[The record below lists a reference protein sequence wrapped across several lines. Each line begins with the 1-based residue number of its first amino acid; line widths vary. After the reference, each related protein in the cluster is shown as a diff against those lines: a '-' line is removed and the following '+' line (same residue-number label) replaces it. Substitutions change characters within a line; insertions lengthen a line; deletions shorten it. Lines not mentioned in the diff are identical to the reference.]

1 MMKYTLILILVLS
14 SFDAWSQN
22 FTQNIK
28 GTVSDK
34 NLISPIEGV
43 KLYLNGDS
51 SNFVLSDSN
60 GNYEFK
66 NVLVGRIKIVASHK
80 FYSEQ
85 SIPNLLLTSGKEL
98 VVNFHLEEQIKEKSA
113 FVVRGKA
120 SKIKPLNEMATVST
134 RTFSVEET
142 QKFAAAVNDPARMA
156 TSFAGVIGA
165 DDGNN
170 TIVIRGNSPI
180 GMLWRME
187 GIDIPGPNHFS
198 SFNGSGGGISIL
210 SAQLL
215 GNSDF
220 MSSAFA
226 AEYGNALS
234 GVFDLRLR
242 KGNSKKR
249 EYTLQAGFLGLDLA
263 TEGPLSKKG
272 GSYLVNYRYSTLGII
287 KQLGIKIGESST
299 LFQDLAYNIA
309 LPKSRIGNI
318 TFFGFAGISKQLQS
332 AKKDS
337 ALWKFQSDRYDIFYG
352 SNTIASGMTHLLN
365 INKRNT
371 LRTVVLYSSNTI
383 TDKGEYLEKDYT
395 HFYTHWKNNIGNSK
409 LAWSSTINHKIS
421 NKLHLRSGF
430 IANYWAF
437 KTEQRD
443 LDSNGRLRT
452 FLDSKDQTFYAQAFS
467 QVKWRFNSKLN
478 VFAGAH
484 GIFLGLNKT
493 SSLEPRLSAR
503 YELNSKQTATFGY
516 GLHSQLQLPGVYFTQ
531 LQNENAEKY
540 YPNKNLGLSKAHH
553 FVAGYEMVFKS
564 QTRIKLEAYYQHL
577 FNIPIGLAANSTFST
592 LNLNFG
598 LVNEALVNKGKGRN
612 YGIEL
617 TAERFLNKGLYYILS
632 ASLYQSEYQTI
643 TGQSYNTRFNGK
655 HALTF
660 TGGKEFKINGGKK
673 LFGINIKTTWY
684 GGFRQTPVDANM
696 SRLYQT
702 TMYDETK
709 PFSIQLAN
717 YFRTDL
723 KFSYRI
729 NHAKYNS
736 IWSLD
741 IQNASNRENIGG
753 TYYDINNNAV
763 KTWYQT
769 PLIPVFSYK
778 LEF

>member
-1 MMKYTLILILVLS
+1 MMKYTLILVLVLS

-34 NLISPIEGV
+34 NLISPISGV
-43 KLYLNGDS
+43 KLILNGDS
-51 SNFVLSDSN
+51 SKFVLSDSN
-60 GNYEFK
+60 GYYEFK
-66 NVLVGRIKIVASHK
+66 NVAVGRIKISATHK
-80 FYSEQ
+80 YYIEQ
-85 SIPNLLLTSGKEL
+85 SLNNLLLSSGKEL
-98 VVNFHLEEQIKEKSA
+98 VVNFQLEEQIKEKSS

-142 QKFAAAVNDPARMA
+142 QKFAAAINDPARMA
-156 TSFAGVIGA
+156 TSFAGVVGA

-170 TIVIRGNSPI
+170 TIVIRGNSPT

-299 LFQDLAYNIA
+299 LFQDIAYNIA
-309 LPKSRIGNI
+309 LPKSKIGSI
-318 TFFGFAGISKQLQS
+318 SFFGFAGISTQLQS

-337 ALWKFQSDRYDIFYG
+337 ALWKFQSDRYDIYYG

-371 LRTVVLYSSNTI
+371 LRTVVLYSSNII

-409 LAWSSTINHKIS
+409 LALSSTLNHKINS
-421 NKLHLRSGF
+421 KLHLRTGF

-443 LDSNGRLRT
+443 LDSNGHLRT
-452 FLDSKDQTFYAQAFS
+452 FLDSKDQTYYAQGFA
-467 QVKWRFNSKLN
+467 QVKWRYNNKLN
-478 VFAGAH
+478 LFAGVH
-484 GIFLGLNKT
+484 SMYLGLNK
-493 SSLEPRLSAR
+493 SSTLEPRLSAR
-503 YELNSKQTATFGY
+503 YELNTKQTITLGY

-531 LQNENAEKY
+531 LQTEAGQKY
-540 YPNKNLGLSKAHH
+540 FPNKNLGFSKAHH
-553 FVAGYEMVFKS
+553 FVAGYEWVIKNH
-564 QTRIKLEAYYQHL
+564 TRIKLETYYQYL
-577 FNIPIGLAANSTFST
+577 FNIPVGVANTSTFST

-598 LVNEALVNKGKGRN
+598 LVSEALVNKGKGRN
-612 YGIEL
+612 YGVEL
-617 TAERFLNKGLYYILS
+617 TAERFLNKGFYYILS
-632 ASLYQSEYQTI
+632 ASLYNSSYQTLSN
-643 TGQSYNTRFNGK
+643 TWYNTRFNGK

-660 TGGKEFKINGGKK
+660 TGGKEIKIKGDKK

-684 GGFRQTPVDANM
+684 GGFRQTPVDAAM

-729 NHAKYNS
+729 NHSKYNS

-741 IQNASNRENIGG
+741 IQNASNRQNIGG
-753 TYYDINNNAV
+753 TYYDVNNDAV